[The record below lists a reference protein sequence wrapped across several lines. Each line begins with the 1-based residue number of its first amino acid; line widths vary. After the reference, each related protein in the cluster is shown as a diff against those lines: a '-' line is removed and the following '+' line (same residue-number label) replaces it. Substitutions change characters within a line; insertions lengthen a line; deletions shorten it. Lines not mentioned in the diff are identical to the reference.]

1 MTPVDYEVSVAD
13 TQKAWKAI
21 CRAVRRH
28 HNAHGEYPSKLFV
41 SMAGIAAI
49 QYGVLDGMEDE
60 IQIVAVAHW
69 LADTTLTIA

>member
-1 MTPVDYEVSVAD
+1 MNPVDYEVSLAD
-13 TQKAWKAI
+13 TRKAWKAI

-60 IQIVAVAHW
+60 IQIVAVADW
-69 LADTTLTIA
+69 PADTTLTIA